1 MNSHVNPLLKK
12 HTNKLSW
19 QFMRKMMKHMAI
31 LLSIIPLGLALVACQ
46 SETEPTAIPE
56 AVEEAATA
64 VPTPT
69 TEPTAVPEP
78 TEEPDIQ
85 PTTEETPPQPTD
97 RPVVEPPSPETA
109 GILPM
114 DHFYIDAAGL
124 AATWGHT
131 IEQGTTLDLN
141 YPPGNNGIPPHIVV
155 SFGGPDERAVHPGP
169 FSPNVA
175 QARILP
181 VQAYLDMYEA
191 AGSDTVKTRLDT
203 LTAILEERPE
213 TIEGVIPVLPAIG
226 AGQVVQGK
234 TSYIDFNGGSGV
246 GFVATYAQGI
256 TPFFDDSLS
265 YIFQGLT
272 DDGQQW
278 ISFVWPLTVNF
289 LPSIEESTTEYQSS
303 ADSDPAAYLE
313 EVNQLIED
321 AVDSDYIPV
330 LVALNQ
336 MMESMIIGEAA
347 QAEKPPSPNIF
358 GLKWQYEQYQDMV
371 ELNDMTVS
379 NPENYELILW
389 TDATYNIKA
398 DCNVGNGS
406 YTMSGTSLSLMPGPM
421 TLAECGPDS
430 LGNQFLEQLSYVR
443 TYVTD
448 EGQLVLNLFA
458 DAGNMIFT
466 NAGPVPYEELVAYG
480 RAGVG
485 VESMDPSSVSIDTM
499 DLPYSW
505 QTNVVEGTLYDESQ
519 PPGAKGLPEH
529 LQVNFGVSNPADVQ
543 FGDPILYIIPTE
555 AYKALWDEAGNSV
568 VSERLSMLEEL
579 LADRPDLA
587 TARLPVLPFEAFQVM
602 GAGNLGVIAQREYLD
617 APWGTGVRFLTTP
630 MQDINPILNRNVVYI
645 EQGLTDDGEYLVSFF
660 YPPVSTQE
668 LPDSVEEVSEEEFQQ
683 AQDWATYLP
692 EKEAQLDSLSP
703 SEWEPELTTL
713 DEVIGSLQFGDYG

>member
-1 MNSHVNPLLKK
+1 MKRLRTLA
-12 HTNKLSW
+12 TLIFLS
-19 QFMRKMMKHMAI
+19 
-31 LLSIIPLGLALVACQ
+31 LVLIACQ
-46 SETEPTAIPE
+46 GEAEPTALPE
-56 AVEEAATA
+56 PVEAAATA
-64 VPTPT
+64 VPEPT

-78 TEEPDIQ
+78 TEEPEVQ
-85 PTTEETPPQPTD
+85 TTSEEAPPQPTD
-97 RPVVEPPSPETA
+97 PPVVEPPSPEVA

-114 DHFYIDAAGL
+114 DRFYIDGTGL

-155 SFGGPDERAVHPGP
+155 SFGGPDERADHPGP

-175 QARILP
+175 QGRILP

-191 AGSDTVKTRLDT
+191 ADSDTVKTRLDT

-226 AGQVVQGK
+226 AAQVVQGK
-234 TSYIDFNGGSGV
+234 TSYIDFNGGSGI

-278 ISFVWPLTVNF
+278 ISFVWPLTVSF

-303 ADSDPAAYLE
+303 PDSDWAAYLE
-313 EVNQLIED
+313 EVNQLVEE
-321 AVDSDYIPV
+321 AADSDFDPV

-336 MMESMIIGEAA
+336 MMQSMIIGDAA

-358 GLKWQYEQYQDMV
+358 GLKWQYEQYQDMA

-379 NPENYELILW
+379 NPENYELVLW

-406 YTMSGTSLSLMPGPM
+406 YTISGTSLSLMPGPM
-421 TLAECGPDS
+421 TLTQCDPDS
-430 LGNQFLEQLSYVR
+430 LDNQNLEQLSYVR

-448 EGQLVLNLFA
+448 DGKLVLDLFA
-458 DAGNMIFT
+458 DAGNMIFA

-480 RAGVG
+480 RAGVAA
-485 VESMDPSSVSIDTM
+485 EDMDPSSISIDTM
-499 DLPYSW
+499 DLLYSW
-505 QTNVVEGTLYDESQ
+505 QASLVEATPYDDSQ
-519 PPGAKGLPEH
+519 PPGPKGLPEH
-529 LQVNFGVSNPADVQ
+529 LQVNFGVTDPADVQ
-543 FGDPILYIIPTE
+543 FGDPIIHIIPTE
-555 AYKALWDEAGNSV
+555 EYKALWDEAGNSA
-568 VSERLSMLEEL
+568 VSDRLTMLEDL
-579 LADRPDLA
+579 LAERPDPA
-587 TARLPVLPFEAFQVM
+587 TARLPVLPFEAYQVM
-602 GAGNLGVIAQREYLD
+602 GAGNLGVIAQREFLD
-617 APWGTGVRFLTTP
+617 APWGCGIRFLATP
-630 MQDINPILNRNVVYI
+630 MQDINPILNRSVVYI
-645 EQGLTDDGEYLVSFF
+645 QQGLTDDGMYLVSFI
-660 YPPVSTQE
+660 YPPVSTSV
-668 LPDSVEEVSEEEFQQ
+668 LPDDVSEVSEEEFQQ
-683 AQDWATYLP
+683 ANSDWATYLQ
-692 EKEAQLDSLSP
+692 EKEALLNGLSA
-703 SEWEPELTTL
+703 SDWEPDLATL
-713 DEVIGSLQFGDYG
+713 DEVIGSLKFGDYGG